1 MSQENVEVVRRD
13 YEAFNAGDISRWLEG
28 WHPNAEMH
36 DLPTLPD
43 AKVYR
48 GHTEL
53 RTWIESILEGAEY
66 FRVVPERF
74 IDGDDF
80 VLVPVQASA
89 KGRGAWLSGMTVE
102 MRFVHVFEMKDGKVQ
117 CLRTYA
123 AEDEALEAVG
133 LSEQDAHADS

>member
-1 MSQENVEVVRRD
+1 MSRENVEVLRRS
-13 YEAFNAGDISRWLEG
+13 YEAFNTGDISRWLEG
-28 WHPNAEMH
+28 WHPDAEMH

-74 IDGDDF
+74 TEADDF

-89 KGRGAWLSGMTVE
+89 GGEGTWLSGMKVE
-102 MRFVHVFEMKDGKVQ
+102 MRFVHVFEMRDGKIQ

-123 AEDEALEAVG
+123 TEDEARKAAAVSG
-133 LSEQDAHADS
+133 